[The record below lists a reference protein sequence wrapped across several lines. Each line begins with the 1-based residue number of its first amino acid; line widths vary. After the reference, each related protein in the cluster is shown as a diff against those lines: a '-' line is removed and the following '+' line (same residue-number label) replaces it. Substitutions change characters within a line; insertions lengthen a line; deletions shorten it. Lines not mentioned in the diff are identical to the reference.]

1 VENER
6 FPNINEAEEVSV
18 LDADSEHGVSAIV
31 ESDNSLIIV
40 QYEGAV
46 NGGGELFLEV
56 EDVCGGIPVWLCRTR
71 FDNKHLPEEC
81 RTDEFEYDDESS

>member
-18 LDADSEHGVSAIV
+18 LDADSEYGVSAIV

-56 EDVCGGIPVWLCRTR
+56 EDVCGGIPVWL
-71 FDNKHLPEEC
+71 
-81 RTDEFEYDDESS
+81 